1 MKAFVTGATGFIGYH
16 LVKKLLSMNW
26 EVVCL
31 SRKNSNNNTEFQKE
45 VSWIIGDLFDKKALA
60 EGCSNADIIFH
71 LAGQIKA
78 INKKEL
84 FETNANGTK
93 NLIEAILKSNKNTHL
108 IFLSSLSASG
118 PTNKN
123 KVNTESDKN
132 KPISNYGKS
141 KLLAEDIILKNRDN
155 LYSTIIR
162 PGIVYGPKDRETLLF
177 FKLAKFGINLHLGIN
192 EQHLS
197 MIFVEDLIQLI
208 IKTTTIK
215 TNSGEI
221 FFASDNDTGYSWNK
235 IMRTIANIMNKKIV
249 TIIIPKFVIK
259 TIIYISV
266 FLANIFHYST
276 ILNLDKYEELKYP
289 NWVCSSQKAKK
300 ILKYN
305 PEFSLKNGLEKTYKW
320 YKENDWI

>member
-1 MKAFVTGATGFIGYH
+1 
-16 LVKKLLSMNW
+16 
-26 EVVCL
+26 
-31 SRKNSNNNTEFQKE
+31 
-45 VSWIIGDLFDKKALA
+45 
-60 EGCSNADIIFH
+60 
-71 LAGQIKA
+71 A

-123 KVNTESDKN
+123 KVNTESDEN

-141 KLLAEDIILKNRDN
+141 KLLAENIIVKNRDN
-155 LYSTIIR
+155 FYSTIIR

-177 FKLAKFGINLHLGIN
+177 FRLAKFGINLHLGIS
-192 EQHLS
+192 ERHLS

-208 IKTTTIK
+208 IKTTIIK
-215 TNSGEI
+215 TKSGEI

-235 IMRTIANIMNKKIV
+235 IMRTIAKIMNKKIF

-259 TIIYISV
+259 IIVYISV
-266 FLANIFHYST
+266 FFAKIFHYST
-276 ILNLDKYEELKYP
+276 MLNLDKYKEMKYH
-289 NWVCSSQKAKK
+289 NWICSSKKAKK
-300 ILKYN
+300 LLQYS